1 MLTFDDLVAFYD
13 LTPEQREVI
22 ASSGVK
28 ESLRRL
34 GEAAEEG
41 KGEDGSGDLSV

>member
-1 MLTFDDLVAFYD
+1 MLTFNDLVAFYD

-22 ASSGVK
+22 ANSGVK

-34 GEAAEEG
+34 GRAVEEG
-41 KGEDGSGDLSV
+41 REEDETVDFSA

>member
-22 ASSGVK
+22 ASSDVG

-34 GEAAEEG
+34 GKAAEEG
-41 KGEDGSGDLSV
+41 REEDESGDLSV